1 MNCGVG
7 NLERMAVIFR
17 RAPLSTPLP
26 LPIFSSSSNPLR
38 PQVSFSASAAS
49 ARMEAHNQGRTK
61 FMDFPYVS
69 APHRDLML
77 DLVSTLENRLGS
89 QLLPCTLP
97 PDVQYYQNQTGTA
110 SATLHVRSGHKPS
123 QIDFI
128 LGSWIHS
135 ELPTGGA
142 LNITSLSAY
151 LNSSTDAPNFLIELI
166 QGSPTSLVLILDLP
180 PRKELVLYP
189 DYIQTFYEDTQ
200 LETRRQVLEK
210 IPEVVP
216 YVSSSLYIR
225 SLVSP
230 TAIMARIDTGAS
242 GPGRME
248 EVVKS
253 SINPIA
259 KELLEIW
266 LDRCACEEREV
277 AEVERA
283 YLEKRDGLV
292 KKKTIEIDLGM
303 SLPRL
308 FGQEVTDRILES
320 LQEFFTA

>member
-1 MNCGVG
+1 MHTLRGAGKRPNY
-7 NLERMAVIFR
+7 
-17 RAPLSTPLP
+17 LP
-26 LPIFSSSSNPLR
+26 
-38 PQVSFSASAAS
+38 AK
-49 ARMEAHNQGRTK
+49 H
-61 FMDFPYVS
+61 
-69 APHRDLML
+69 
-77 DLVSTLENRLGS
+77 
-89 QLLPCTLP
+89 
-97 PDVQYYQNQTGTA
+97 
-110 SATLHVRSGHKPS
+110 
-123 QIDFI
+123 
-128 LGSWIHS
+128 
-135 ELPTGGA
+135 
-142 LNITSLSAY
+142 
-151 LNSSTDAPNFLIELI
+151 LIELI

-266 LDRCACEEREV
+266 LDHCACEEREV

-283 YLEKRDGLV
+283 YLEMRDGLV

-308 FGQEVTDRILES
+308 FGQEIICTFGNLRKG
-320 LQEFFTA
+320 